1 LGAVTWR
8 HVSRSAPT
16 TLAELDVGAIPIG
29 GEDDRLKGMLT
40 ERDIVVKVQGSTPSP
55 CEH

>member
-1 LGAVTWR
+1 VLDAAARRARRWR
-8 HVSRSAPT
+8 
-16 TLAELDVGAIPIG
+16 DPIG

-40 ERDIVVKVQGSTPSP
+40 ERDIVVKVQGSTPST